1 MAICISFS
9 KQACLCILL
18 ILWSFRAG
26 VLYYC
31 YCLYIQ
37 VFTPKVSNIFFVFC
51 TYRTNQVPVLDFQ
64 SFPLIFPLVKYFLLG
79 LPYPST
85 YCVYEKNILLISIFI
100 KTKSKECFHL
110 SLMLLYSKESFHLA
124 IFTTNLINWMFSF
137 SSFKTHMTCFIYLYK
152 KK

>member
-31 YCLYIQ
+31 YCLYIIQ
-37 VFTPKVSNIFFVFC
+37 AFAPKVLNVF
-51 TYRTNQVPVLDFQ
+51 YRTNQVPVLDFQ

-79 LPYPST
+79 LSYPST

-100 KTKSKECFHL
+100 KIKSIECFHL
-110 SLMLLYSKESFHLA
+110 SLMLPYSKECFHLA

-137 SSFKTHMTCFIYLYK
+137 SSFKTHMFYLLV
-152 KK
+152 